1 VGGWLNTPALDVSP
15 VAYLGLKDQTTMI
28 GHDVRTEAGGTRPRR
43 GFCQSL
49 AMNLRALLR
58 SCRVDQKV
66 MDVPSTPKARAVD
79 YVEYDPYG
87 GVRIDLARWL
97 RSEAGQNQLKTLKNV
112 NKADKT
118 SPAEPKK

>member
-1 VGGWLNTPALDVSP
+1 
-15 VAYLGLKDQTTMI
+15 MI
-28 GHDVRTEAGGTRPRR
+28 GHDVRTEAGGTRQQR

-58 SCRVDQKV
+58 SCRLEHRV
-66 MDVPSTPKARAVD
+66 MDKASAPKARAVD

-87 GVRIDLARWL
+87 GVRIDMARWL
-97 RSEAGQNQLKTLKNV
+97 RTEAGQNQLKMLKNA

-118 SPAEPKK
+118 SPAVPKK